1 MTLIPRNNLFN
12 FDRFFNDSWPQLVE
26 SGSSTFFAPR
36 VDIKEQGNHYEI
48 TAELPGVDKK
58 DIQVHVKDGIL
69 TLEAEL
75 EQEDKG
81 GWICRSR
88 CWLDNPKLAETVRKL
103 IRKFDGDAVS
113 RRIYNNFT
121 MVYYYAEG
129 KVEKIMEISDQHLK
143 IIYENRRKQLQQL
156 FARQDVE
163 KQIELVYRTID
174 MLLDRRLRTKK
185 AEDRRDID
193 KRLKQAVDQL
203 FYLEA

>member
-1 MTLIPRNNLFN
+1 MARRLATEYVNICLKLPKEHSSLEHLLKQQSDVISCVKILSNGNQEVIM
-12 FDRFFNDSWPQLVE
+12 NDLSSGE
-26 SGSSTFFAPR
+26 SF
-36 VDIKEQGNHYEI
+36 
-48 TAELPGVDKK
+48 
-58 DIQVHVKDGIL
+58 IL
-69 TLEAEL
+69 EL

-81 GWICRSR
+81 RWICRSR

-143 IIYENRRKQLQQL
+143 IIYENRNKQLQQL